1 MSSSY
6 RLPLIISVVMHLLL
20 LVAVTW
26 GWSASST
33 SEKVYKP
40 RYVEAK
46 LVELKPKTVKKAA
59 PQKTPRKID
68 VAAKRRQQEEQ
79 KRAAEKKRQ
88 QELKAKRAAEDKAR
102 KEKARKEKLE
112 QERLAEQQRQKEL
125 ERQEQERQAQERQ
138 QQEFDDA
145 LAEEEALLAEEQDAA
160 VAQSYV
166 ALIVDRI
173 ERNWSRP
180 ASARRGMVCELRLQ
194 LVPTGEVVNVS
205 IVKSSGNSAF
215 DRSAEQA
222 VKKAGRFSELQQVE
236 PAVFE
241 AYFRQLTIKFNP
253 KDLRL

>member
-145 LAEEEALLAEEQDAA
+145 LAEEEALLAEEQDEA

-205 IVKSSGNSAF
+205 IVKSSGNAAF

>member
-59 PQKTPRKID
+59 PKKKPRKID
-68 VAAKRRQQEEQ
+68 VAAKRRQQEQQ

-88 QELKAKRAAEDKAR
+88 QQLKAKREAEDKAR
-102 KEKARKEKLE
+102 KEKARKEKERLE
-112 QERLAEQQRQKEL
+112 KERLAEQQRQQEL
-125 ERQEQERQAQERQ
+125 ERQEQERQ
-138 QQEFDDA
+138 QQEFADA
-145 LAEEEALLAEEQDAA
+145 LAEEEALLAEEQDEA

-205 IVKSSGNSAF
+205 IVKSSGNAAF

>member
-1 MSSSY
+1 
-6 RLPLIISVVMHLLL
+6 
-20 LVAVTW
+20 
-26 GWSASST
+26 
-33 SEKVYKP
+33 VYKP

>member
-1 MSSSY
+1 MSNSY
-6 RLPLIISVVMHLLL
+6 RLPLIISVVMHGLL

-46 LVELKPKTVKKAA
+46 IVELKPKTVKKAA
-59 PQKTPRKID
+59 PKKQPRKID
-68 VAAKRRQQEEQ
+68 VAAKRRQQEQQ
-79 KRAAEKKRQ
+79 KRAAEQKRQ
-88 QELKAKRAAEDKAR
+88 QQLKAKRAAEEKAR
-102 KEKARKEKLE
+102 KEKARKEKERLE
-112 QERLAEQQRQKEL
+112 RERLAEQQRQKDL
-125 ERQEQERQAQERQ
+125 ERQEQERQ
-138 QQEFDDA
+138 QQEFADA
-145 LAEEEALLAEEQDAA
+145 LADEEALLAEEQDEA

-205 IVKSSGNSAF
+205 IVKSSGNAAF

-241 AYFRQLTIKFNP
+241 TYFRQLTIKFNP

>member
-1 MSSSY
+1 
-6 RLPLIISVVMHLLL
+6 MHLLL

-145 LAEEEALLAEEQDAA
+145 LAEEEALLAEEQDEA

-205 IVKSSGNSAF
+205 IVKSSGNAAF

>member
-1 MSSSY
+1 
-6 RLPLIISVVMHLLL
+6 MHLLL

-88 QELKAKRAAEDKAR
+88 QQLKAKRAAEDKAR
-102 KEKARKEKLE
+102 KELARKEQARKEKLE

-145 LAEEEALLAEEQDAA
+145 LAEEEALLAEEQDEA

-205 IVKSSGNSAF
+205 IVKSSGNAAF

>member
-102 KEKARKEKLE
+102 KEQARKEKLE

-145 LAEEEALLAEEQDAA
+145 LAEEEALLAEEQDEA

-205 IVKSSGNSAF
+205 IVKSSGNAAF